1 VRRLLAISMLMFFG
15 LPFAL
20 PLFGARAA
28 EASLPICCRR
38 NGKHHCAMASMDS
51 YTGRSTS
58 IVTERCPY
66 STATPPML
74 VLRSFTPTTA
84 ASVFAGIAH
93 HPAISAQTE
102 AQWRVSFDRT
112 RQKRGPPIEI
122 A

>member
-1 VRRLLAISMLMFFG
+1 LAISLLTFFG

-28 EASLPICCRR
+28 DANLPICCRR

-51 YTGRSTS
+51 STGRSTS
-58 IVTERCPY
+58 IVAERCPY
-66 STATPPML
+66 SIATPPML
-74 VLRSFTPTTA
+74 VLRSFTPSIA
-84 ASVFAGIAH
+84 ASVFAGITH
-93 HPAISAQTE
+93 HPAIAAQTE

-112 RQKRGPPIEI
+112 RQKRGPPTLI